1 MKCLWIKG
9 PGELI
14 EKKCQIIKIDEKWT
28 LVSDDRFHRKKNN
41 GKSVRPFLQFATPK
55 FNQIQ
60 VLIKNH
66 FQIQKKSRQAAIRS
80 RCIISIFKVN
90 LSVDNRIEIG
100 IQFFFDDITF
110 FFSNG
115 SIKVWNVVMNGSS
128 KPSDWDYR
136 VVPVSKKLGVVCVES
151 KPVPSSTLDALM
163 PLNFSS
169 KSLTT
174 SSLETNLVPETL
186 ASDFGSVIEKFS

>member
-1 MKCLWIKG
+1 MPL
-9 PGELI
+9 
-14 EKKCQIIKIDEKWT
+14 
-28 LVSDDRFHRKKNN
+28 
-41 GKSVRPFLQFATPK
+41 FAIRHT
-55 FNQIQ
+55 QIQ
-60 VLIKNH
+60 SDPGPNKKTYS
-66 FQIQKKSRQAAIRS
+66 QIQKKSRQAAIRS

-100 IQFFFDDITF
+100 IQFFFHDITF

-128 KPSDWDYR
+128 KPLDWDYR

-174 SSLETNLVPETL
+174 SSLETNLVPETM
-186 ASDFGSVIEKFS
+186 ASSFGSVMEKFS